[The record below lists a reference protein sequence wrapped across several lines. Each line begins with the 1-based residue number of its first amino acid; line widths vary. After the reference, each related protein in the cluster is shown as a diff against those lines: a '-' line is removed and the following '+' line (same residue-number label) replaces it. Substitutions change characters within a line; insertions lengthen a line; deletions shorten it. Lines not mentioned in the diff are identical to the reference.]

1 MATITPDPR
10 PAASPQP
17 EPSVSSVLAGAP
29 TILVKD
35 LERTPRERRRLYIAL
50 HLKLLFVV
58 GIGLAWAGFSSGSRF
73 RGSTPLVSRSPCPS
87 RSP

>member
-1 MATITPDPR
+1 MATIKPDPG
-10 PAASPQP
+10 PITSPPP
-17 EPSVSSVLAGAP
+17 EPSAGFVTAGAP

-58 GIGLAWAGFSSGSRF
+58 GIGLAWAGFSLWLSLRGSR
-73 RGSTPLVSRSPCPS
+73 PWANRSPCPS